1 MQNIYES
8 LEKACRESGT
18 NLTKVC
24 RAAGVNRSTVQRW
37 KEKEPNT
44 IRLYRKLLVEVQKS
58 NQPKVPTTG
67 DEAVC

>member
-1 MQNIYES
+1 MENIFSS
-8 LEKACRESGT
+8 LETACRESGT
-18 NLTKVC
+18 NLTKMC

-44 IRLYRKLLVEVQKS
+44 IRLYRKLLAEIQKS
-58 NQPKVPTTG
+58 NEPKVPTTG